1 MPRMTQP
8 LSRKAFGPA
17 LRAWRR
23 QQGLSQGELGHL
35 LAPQV
40 KPSTVSCWESGT
52 RHPARKFLGQLIALT
67 GISADLALGGKP

>member
-1 MPRMTQP
+1 MRRMTHELTP
-8 LSRKAFGPA
+8 PAFGPA
-17 LRAWRR
+17 LRAWR
-23 QQGLSQGELGHL
+23 QLQGLSQSELGQL

-52 RHPARKFLGQLIALT
+52 RHPARKFLGQIVALT